1 MPYLAGVVGTAYNRI
16 LEEWE
21 SALVVTRMRTE
32 VPIMVVASRRQ
43 GISTRTLRM
52 RMDNNILVI
61 RSKGVTV
68 MVIRGRYQLIC
79 GSEGTS
85 QSWARLLRRSALY
98 PLIKTSPYSSNF
110 PYHA

>member
-1 MPYLAGVVGTAYNRI
+1 MPYLGGGARPPCNRT
-16 LEEWE
+16 LEGWEWP
-21 SALVVTRMRTE
+21 LLVTRMRTE

-85 QSWARLLRRSALY
+85 QSWARFLRHSALY
-98 PLIKTSPYSSNF
+98 PLIKTSP
-110 PYHA
+110 